1 MNNTPDYVII
11 NPTGIY
17 GQIYY
22 HGYYYY
28 PQYFD
33 NSVNKYYHHYPYYNR
48 YYDNSNS
55 FYENKPPGFD
65 FNINPNISRVGRE
78 SGSCLLPPSQR
89 KADVLDYKQRN
100 TLNILTKQQRWAQI
114 AKGINNI
121 GKKSWSS
128 QTDTI
133 STPNTSKLYL
143 VGNTLTCIAPL
154 GQQDISGG
162 VTPPPPPSPPS
173 YTETSVS
180 IPSTIVV
187 TPFNDINFSITS
199 SYDMSAIFVSMYD
212 NKIYSSYDYGLTW
225 NTLTTMNAKWSCIAS
240 SKTGSLVVAGKY
252 NDYIYVSTDTNHT
265 TWESKTSSTNNKWT
279 SVKISEKGQMI
290 AATAHMSKI
299 FISTDVGN
307 TWKMCENSRAWKK
320 IALSFDGSIIGAV
333 VYGGYIYIS
342 YDGGNNWI
350 SREVIVNRNWVSIS
364 MSSSGLYMCAV
375 EKGGRIYVSNN
386 YGNVWTPVE
395 QVRQWNDVAMSREGN
410 IISAIDYGNGSGG
423 KIYISKDYGA
433 TWSSFSS
440 NRKWFCMTMSYDGS
454 MMTNC
459 VFNGNVYGEKYY
471 LSLP

>member
-1 MNNTPDYVII
+1 MNNTPDYVIL
-11 NPTGIY
+11 NPTGVY

-78 SGSCLLPPSQR
+78 SGSCLLPASQR

-143 VGNTLTCIAPL
+143 VGNTLTCTAPL
-154 GQQDISGG
+154 EQDISGG
-162 VTPPPPPSPPS
+162 GGGGGGGVIPPTPPS
-173 YTETSVS
+173 YTETSVN
-180 IPSTIVV
+180 IPSTY
-187 TPFNDINFSITS
+187 TPAPVEGLNFSITS
-199 SYDMSAIFVSMYD
+199 TYDMKAIFVSMYD

-225 NTLTTMNAKWSCIAS
+225 TALTTMNAKWSCIAS
-240 SKTGSLVVAGKY
+240 SKTGSLVVAAKY
-252 NDYIYVSTDTNHT
+252 NNDIFISTDTNHT
-265 TWESKTSSTNNKWT
+265 TWTSTPSSEQQWT

-290 AATAHMSKI
+290 AATANMGNI
-299 FISTDVGN
+299 YISTDVGN
-307 TWKMCENSRAWKK
+307 TWTLRENSRAWKK
-320 IALSFDGSIIGAV
+320 IALSYDGSILAAV
-333 VYGGYIYIS
+333 VYGGYIYVS
-342 YDGGNNWI
+342 YDGGNNWMFKD
-350 SREVIVNRNWVSIS
+350 SPRQWSSIA

-375 EKGGRIYVSNN
+375 ENGGRIYVSKN
-386 YGNVWTPVE
+386 YGNEWTAVE
-395 QVRQWNDVAMSREGN
+395 QVRQWYDVEMSKDGN
-410 IISAIDYGNGSGG
+410 IIGAINRGG
-423 KIYISKDYGA
+423 KIYISNDCGSNWTA
-433 TWSSFSS
+433 FSS
-440 NRKWFCMTMSYDGS
+440 NRNWYRMTMSYDGT

-459 VFNGNVYGEKYY
+459 VFNENVYGEKYY
-471 LSLP
+471 LSLIV